1 MRYSLFF
8 AVFGVAFFL
17 ATVSATRLLAQGDDK
32 AVPEESVP
40 EESAPDDV
48 VPTTHVETEPIQIP
62 LGESGKIETLAMDQ
76 NDNLLIATSQLTG
89 DSDDRSYSIEV
100 YDPLKRK
107 SVDWWP
113 MFDVEPKMLHVA
125 SDGKVYVAGLSHVAQ
140 LDKNGRLE
148 NIVSFSDILGDD
160 QGGAH
165 ASGLTS
171 NDEYFFLAIGTGRSL
186 RATEVVY
193 RFKRDLSESK
203 MVIEQQFGCC
213 SHIDLD
219 VHDGVLLV
227 AENTRHR
234 VNRFTLDGEL
244 IERWGKR
251 DRTGI
256 EGFAACCNPVNFD
269 MGPGDVLYTAE
280 SGIGRIKRFSPKG
293 EFLGVVGYVDTT
305 KFDRGSHL
313 ASISC
318 YIPIE
323 VSKDASHIYVM
334 DVRANVIRV
343 LAERDTVSEVVQ

>member
-1 MRYSLFF
+1 MQFSLFSAAFSVVFGFSLFF
-8 AVFGVAFFL
+8 PL
-17 ATVSATRLLAQGDDK
+17 ALLAQDDDPIP
-32 AVPEESVP
+32 AELVPDRLKE
-40 EESAPDDV
+40 V
-48 VPTTHVETEPIQIP
+48 VPTTHVEIESIQIP
-62 LGESGKIETLAMDQ
+62 LGDYGRIETLAMDPAG
-76 NDNLLIATSQLTG
+76 NLLIATSQFIG
-89 DSDDRSYSIEV
+89 DSDYRTYSIEV
-100 YDPLKRK
+100 YDPRRRK

-113 MFDVEPKMLHVA
+113 MYDVEPKMVHVA
-125 SDGKVYVAGLSHVAQ
+125 EDGKVYVVGWSQMAQ

-148 NIVSFSDILGDD
+148 NLVRLSDVLGDD
-160 QGGAH
+160 YDEVH
-165 ASGLTS
+165 PSGLTS
-171 NDEYFFLAIGTGRSL
+171 NGDFIFLALGTGRSL
-186 RATEVVY
+186 RATEEVF
-193 RFKRDLSESK
+193 RFKRNLGDPKL
-203 MVIEQQFGCC
+203 VIRRQYGCC

-227 AENTRHR
+227 AENSRHR

-280 SGIGRIKRFSPKG
+280 SGIGRIKRFSPEG

-305 KFDRGSHL
+305 IFDRGSRL
-313 ASISC
+313 AAVSC

-343 LAERDTVSEVVQ
+343 LEEREKVSSLVR